1 MPREGRVVFSE
12 TLRLCPVTDSYSV
25 TEAADALGVPPERI
39 WELVARGVL
48 AGEADSDGV
57 YRVYLKP
64 PPPTAVPTE
73 RAAEAATNGNGHGD
87 ADFGWR
93 VFREV
98 LTEFRTLTERY
109 GQALLA
115 LGEARGEVAALRGR
129 VDLLEARLDP
139 LLPHRPAAVAAWQG
153 PSRLGDEPAPA
164 QLPSREVREET
175 TAPAPDAGAYAA
187 AAEGE
192 PPPVSFSV
200 GPDPAPHF
208 ADGLDAGWPEDEAA
222 LRADDMGTEAE
233 FPAAYRAPYEAP
245 ARIDFGRAAGGLG
258 RSRLIRRHRLAE
270 DLRRR
275 ERSRYAAVAGIP
287 EALARADDPTVQL
300 LPARDM
306 VGEGLDIEASLVRP
320 VEATSIAVA
329 QVEAAPIRV
338 APFDTQPP
346 AVGDEPDLRA
356 FLAASV
362 PDDVDPIEWVER
374 ILAPS
379 IATRPFGER
388 AAAEAAEEPMPE
400 AVGGEEAEP
409 IAEER
414 PELEPS
420 PALAQLA
427 DDAAPVRLPGIE
439 ELEAALASLVRPPA
453 REHEPAPPVSAF
465 TIRNAAE
472 PSAEAPQPPPAA
484 IGRWAVGFDPAAF
497 RRQLVEE
504 TGDPPWLR
512 GRRGPAAT
520 AYRRLRR
527 LFPG

>member
-1 MPREGRVVFSE
+1 MPTEGRVASSE
-12 TLRLCPVTDSYSV
+12 TLRLRPVTDGFSV
-25 TEAADALGVPPERI
+25 TEAADALGVPPERV

-48 AGEADSDGV
+48 AGEVDRDGV

-64 PPPTAVPTE
+64 PASPVPAE
-73 RAAEAATNGNGHGD
+73 RAAEAATNGDAHGD
-87 ADFGWR
+87 ADFQWR
-93 VFREV
+93 AFREV

-139 LLPHRPAAVAAWQG
+139 LLPHRAAAVAAWHE
-153 PSRLGDEPAPA
+153 PSRPDEEPAPA
-164 QLPSREVREET
+164 QLPSTLPGIDQEAEAGEET
-175 TAPAPDAGAYAA
+175 AAPAPDREKSAA

-192 PPPVSFSV
+192 PPRVSFSV
-200 GPDPAPHF
+200 GPEPAPHF
-208 ADGLDAGWPEDEAA
+208 AEGLDAGWPADEAA
-222 LRADDMGTEAE
+222 FDAEETAPEADEMATEPE
-233 FPAAYRAPYEAP
+233 FPAAYPSAYEAR
-245 ARIDFGRAAGGLG
+245 AAIDFGRVAGGLG

-275 ERSRYAAVAGIP
+275 QRGRYAAVAGIP

-300 LPARDM
+300 LPASDT
-306 VGEGLDIEASLVRP
+306 VGEGLDIEASLIRP
-320 VEATSIAVA
+320 VEATPIAVA
-329 QVEAAPIRV
+329 QVEAAPIGV
-338 APFDTQPP
+338 APFDTEPP
-346 AVGDEPDLRA
+346 AVDDEPDLRA

-379 IATRPFGER
+379 ISARPFGER
-388 AAAEAAEEPMPE
+388 TAAEGAEDPMAEEP
-400 AVGGEEAEP
+400 
-409 IAEER
+409 
-414 PELEPS
+414 PELEPN
-420 PALAQLA
+420 PALAPLA

-439 ELEAALASLVRPPA
+439 ELETALAALVRSPA
-453 REHEPAPPVSAF
+453 RESEPARNMADASAQ
-465 TIRNAAE
+465 
-472 PSAEAPQPPPAA
+472 APQPPRAA
-484 IGRWAVGFDPAAF
+484 IGRWAVGFDPAVF